1 MFLSNRLI
9 QITVSV
15 VFFWVVSAELFA
27 EIQPLNADP
36 YDFSAAPQ
44 WAKDLRRA
52 EIITLGSVPF
62 VTMGVTLSYSLY
74 RYFAHGMNSAYIPN
88 PFAQSSDAAHLST
101 SEQIGIICTAA
112 GICVAVGLTDF
123 IWNLIERK
131 IQEKNDMESQNGIT
145 VIPSA
150 PQELQ
155 SGSAGA
161 EQREQLLTE

>member
-1 MFLSNRLI
+1 MQLVFLLALQFLVPVKMFLSNRLI
-9 QITVSV
+9 HITVSV

-62 VTMGVTLSYSLY
+62 VTMGVTFSYSLY

-101 SEQIGIICTAA
+101 SEAYI
-112 GICVAVGLTDF
+112 F
-123 IWNLIERK
+123 IEDKSLRRHLSRFKHPSDREMSRK
-131 IQEKNDMESQNGIT
+131 Q
-145 VIPSA
+145 
-150 PQELQ
+150 
-155 SGSAGA
+155 
-161 EQREQLLTE
+161 